1 MKIYVKERRS
11 AERKRTASGFF
22 GSILRKSD
30 GSSNGSFRFIN
41 ALKTLHTSIYITL
54 LLVLNI
60 VLLVQIYKCF
70 DRYMKGPTYVETK
83 IVSQNKA
90 LFPAITF
97 CAVRGGYK
105 TAVLKVSRISKTIT
119 NKTKHRKILSEEI
132 HKY

>member
-11 AERKRTASGFF
+11 AGQKTSAKGFF
-22 GSILRKSD
+22 GSILRNSD
-30 GSSNGSFRFIN
+30 GSNDGSFRFIN
-41 ALKTLHTSIYITL
+41 ALKVVHTSIYITL
-54 LLVLNI
+54 LLVLNM

-105 TAVLKVSRISKTIT
+105 APVLKVSSISKTIT
-119 NKTKHRKILSEEI
+119 KKTNHRILSKET
-132 HKY
+132 HQY